1 MRAPPPPRR
10 LNGRNRALAWH
21 RQRNGQRNPFCGL
34 TRRQSR
40 SGPEGSGAEWVLRP
54 ASSKATRQTMY
65 WTIASFGHELIEF
78 VGLQLV
84 GTLRDLNPPAILDH
98 RIFFILIGIAV
109 VLVLGA
115 GAICYCTFTKRNNLL
130 EDKLAEE
137 HQKYMKLARGENP
150 EN

>member
-1 MRAPPPPRR
+1 MIVI
-10 LNGRNRALAWH
+10 GRPFFKAFHTFFDYEALT
-21 RQRNGQRNPFCGL
+21 L
-34 TRRQSR
+34 S
-40 SGPEGSGAEWVLRP
+40 
-54 ASSKATRQTMY
+54 
-65 WTIASFGHELIEF
+65 
-78 VGLQLV
+78 VGTSPKLV

-98 RIFFILIGIAV
+98 HIFFILIAIAV

-150 EN
+150 ENW